1 MLNNRF
7 VLHQAEKMAEQMV
20 LQGTTPETQVTAAV
34 LRTWQ
39 RQPDETELRTLS
51 TLARDHGLAAVC
63 RLLLNSSEFLY
74 LD

>member
-7 VLHQAEKMAEQMV
+7 VLHHAEKMAEQAV
-20 LQGTTPETQVTAAV
+20 QQGTTPETQVRAAV
-34 LRTWQ
+34 LRTWH
-39 RQPDETELRTLS
+39 RQPDDTELQTLS

-74 LD
+74 VD